1 MRSLFLLMVITGS
14 IFTFVACGPE
24 SKEVENKET
33 TTVEKSEKEGKE
45 VEKVEKVEKTEKKEV
60 KGKESEEKGED
71 EDGSRKEN
79 DDDKNVAPK
88 VEVKPAE
95 PVVSTPVVKVTKYA
109 DGTYTKV
116 GSYQSPGGNETVTV
130 TVTVKDE
137 MIQSVN
143 VVKGTDNET
152 SERFQE
158 LFIDGIGSAV
168 VGKNLSDVKVGVVNG
183 SSLTGDGFNK
193 AIEEIRVS
201 AQK

>member
-1 MRSLFLLMVITGS
+1 V
-14 IFTFVACGPE
+14 
-24 SKEVENKET
+24 
-33 TTVEKSEKEGKE
+33 KEG
-45 VEKVEKVEKTEKKEV
+45 EKKGDDESKKEV
-60 KGKESEEKGED
+60 KEDEEKGED
-71 EDGSRKEN
+71 ESEKEN
-79 DDDKNVAPK
+79 DDDKNIAPK
-88 VEVKPAE
+88 VEVKPVDTSAKAD
-95 PVVSTPVVKVTKYA
+95 VKVTTKYV

-116 GSYQSPGGNETVTV
+116 GNYQSPGGNEAVTV

-137 MIQSVN
+137 MVQSVN

-183 SSLTGDGFNK
+183 SSLTGAGFNK